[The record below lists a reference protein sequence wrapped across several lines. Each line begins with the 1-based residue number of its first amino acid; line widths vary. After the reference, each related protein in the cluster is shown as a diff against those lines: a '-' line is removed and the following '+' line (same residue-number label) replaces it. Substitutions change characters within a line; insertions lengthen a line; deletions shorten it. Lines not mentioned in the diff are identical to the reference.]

1 MREPQQSIGVVGL
14 GVIGLGLARNLL
26 NAGYR
31 VKGFD
36 PNPATMEA
44 FKSAGGQTCPDAAEC
59 AAMVSQFIVCVFD
72 APQALGVLDEALS
85 TLETSTDVI
94 VHTTMAPDEI
104 QAVAERM
111 AESGFAIIDAP
122 VTGGKAGADAG
133 TLTIMLSGPPA
144 ALARA
149 EPVFEHYSQR
159 RVVLGEQPGAAT
171 TVKMVNQLLN
181 GVHMVV
187 AAEAI
192 SFAIRAGADP
202 QQTMEVITN
211 GAANSRA
218 FESRASMMVGR
229 TFDDVRGALEIFTKD
244 LGIVSKMA
252 KEMDF
257 DAALARAALA
267 RFDAAAGDGFAKY
280 DCSSVVT
287 TYDKSHSDT
296 VHSNDRESK

>member
-1 MREPQQSIGVVGL
+1 M

-72 APQALGVLDEALS
+72 APQALGVLDEARS

-104 QAVAERM
+104 QAVAKRM

-133 TLTIMLSGPPA
+133 TYGGRDEARGEAEWIANPKCNAPSRERFIML
-144 ALARA
+144 
-149 EPVFEHYSQR
+149 
-159 RVVLGEQPGAAT
+159 
-171 TVKMVNQLLN
+171 NQ
-181 GVHMVV
+181 
-187 AAEAI
+187 
-192 SFAIRAGADP
+192 FR
-202 QQTMEVITN
+202 
-211 GAANSRA
+211 
-218 FESRASMMVGR
+218 
-229 TFDDVRGALEIFTKD
+229 
-244 LGIVSKMA
+244 IVS
-252 KEMDF
+252 EI
-257 DAALARAALA
+257 L
-267 RFDAAAGDGFAKY
+267 
-280 DCSSVVT
+280 
-287 TYDKSHSDT
+287 
-296 VHSNDRESK
+296 